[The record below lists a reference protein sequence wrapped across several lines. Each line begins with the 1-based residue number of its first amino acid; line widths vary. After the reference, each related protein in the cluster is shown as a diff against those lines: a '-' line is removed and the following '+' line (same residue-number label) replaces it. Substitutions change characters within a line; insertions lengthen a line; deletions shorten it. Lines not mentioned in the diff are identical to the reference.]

1 MTSVTSDDFD
11 QHLELAMRTRPV
23 IEQAKGV
30 LAGFRCAT
38 PEQAFTELVRVSQTY
53 NVKLNMLA
61 ETGDCGKRTSRSR
74 PRARRDHRPG
84 VGWPVAAVLTASR
97 LRTPRD

>member
-53 NVKLNMLA
+53 NVKLSMLA
-61 ETGDCGKRTSRSR
+61 EALVTVVGGHREADPGLVEIIDQEWGGLL
-74 PRARRDHRPG
+74 PRC
-84 VGWPVAAVLTASR
+84 
-97 LRTPRD
+97 